1 MNLRGARMAGPS
13 FACETLGSEI
23 GLDDV
28 AQKIS
33 RNGSV
38 GFRGHTKFFERPE
51 QAIRTYFA
59 MRRPRQPS
67 GEKNTLNLILYNPD
81 MLLIKAPHA

>member
-1 MNLRGARMAGPS
+1 
-13 FACETLGSEI
+13 
-23 GLDDV
+23 
-28 AQKIS
+28 
-33 RNGSV
+33 
-38 GFRGHTKFFERPE
+38 
-51 QAIRTYFA
+51 